1 MARTLA
7 LTVVGF
13 CLLVV
18 PLSCT
23 TAGRR
28 AGASRRAGRP
38 VRLIVLDPGHYHA
51 ALVQKTMYEQVDPMV
66 HVYAPDGPEV
76 QQYLARIEGFN
87 RRPDE
92 PAGWQQ
98 QVYIGP
104 DYLERMQA
112 DKAGNVVVLSGNNRR
127 KTEYITAAIEA
138 GLNVFADKPM
148 CIDAAGFAELERA
161 FDDAQRKGLLLY
173 DIMTERFNRL
183 CILQKQLVL
192 DAEVFGEL
200 ERGSPDNPAIVKES
214 VHHFFKYVSGQPIRR
229 PTWYFDTAQQGE
241 GLVDVTTHLIDLVLW
256 TCFCGRRIDYRTEVA
271 VLRARHWPTRI
282 DRTQYEKLTGAS
294 DFPDCLQ
301 SQLDDEGAL
310 PYYGNGEAVYAVKGV
325 HARLAVT
332 WAFEAPDGTGDTH
345 YSLVR
350 GSRAHVIIRQGAEQS
365 YQPQLYVEPAP
376 DADLGRLERALRAAI
391 ERLQGEYPGLSL
403 KSDRCGWQVVIP
415 PEQLIGHEAHFR
427 HVTEQYLDY
436 LAQGSLPP
444 WEVDF
449 MKAKYFITTQALELA
464 RRSSLVARRSWPE

>member
-1 MARTLA
+1 MLRVAVA
-7 LTVVGF
+7 TVVGF
-13 CLLVV
+13 FLLVV
-18 PLSCT
+18 PLSCA

-28 AGASRRAGRP
+28 TGTP
-38 VRLIVLDPGHYHA
+38 VRLIMLDPGHYHA
-51 ALVQKTMYEQVDPMV
+51 ALVQKTMYEQIDPTV
-66 HVYAPDGPEV
+66 HVYAPDGPDV
-76 QQYLARIEGFN
+76 QEYLARVEGFN
-87 RRPDE
+87 RREDD
-92 PAGWQQ
+92 PASWQQ

-112 DKAGNVVVLSGNNRR
+112 DKAARLGRVVVLSGNNRR
-127 KTEYITAAIEA
+127 KTEYIAAAIDA

-183 CILQKQLVL
+183 CILQKRLVL
-192 DAEVFGEL
+192 DTEVFGEL
-200 ERGSPDNPAIVKES
+200 EKGSPDDPAIVKES

-229 PTWYFDTAQQGE
+229 PTWYFDAAQQGE

-256 TCFCGRRIDYRTEVA
+256 TCFSGQRIDYRTKVA

-282 DRTQYEKLTGAS
+282 TRAQYEKVTGVAE
-294 DFPDCLQ
+294 FPDYLRG
-301 SQLDDEGAL
+301 QLDDEGVL
-310 PYYGNGEAVYAVKGV
+310 PYYCNGEAIYTVKGV

-332 WAFEAPDGTGDTH
+332 WAFEAPEGTGDTH

-350 GSRAHVIIRQGAEQS
+350 GSRAHVIIRQGAEQN

-376 DADLGRLERALRAAI
+376 GADLGRLERALRAAI
-391 ERLQGEYPGLSL
+391 ERLGSDYPGLSL
-403 KSDRCGWQVVIP
+403 KSDRRGWQVVIP
-415 PEQLIGHEAHFR
+415 PEQIIGHEAHFR
-427 HVTEQYLDY
+427 HVMEQYLDY

-449 MKAKYFITTQALELA
+449 MKAKYFITTRALELA
-464 RRSSLVARRSWPE
+464 RQQ

>member
-1 MARTLA
+1 MVRTVT
-7 LTVVGF
+7 LTVVGVF
-13 CLLVV
+13 LLVA
-18 PLSCT
+18 PLSCA

-28 AGASRRAGRP
+28 TGVWHASP

-51 ALVQKTMYEQVDPMV
+51 ALVQKTMYKQIDPTV

-76 QQYLARIEGFN
+76 QEYLRRIESFN

-92 PAGWQQ
+92 PTSWKQ
-98 QVYIGP
+98 QVYIGA
-104 DYLERMQA
+104 DYLERMRAEKVRQRRI
-112 DKAGNVVVLSGNNRR
+112 VVLSGNNRR
-127 KTEYITAAIEA
+127 KTEYITAAINA

-161 FDDAQRKGLLLY
+161 FDEAQRKGLLLY

-183 CILQKQLVL
+183 CILQKRLVL
-192 DAEVFGEL
+192 DTEVFGEL
-200 ERGSPDNPAIVKES
+200 EKGTPDDPAIVKES

-229 PTWYFDTAQQGE
+229 PTWYFDIAQQGE
-241 GLVDVTTHLIDLVLW
+241 GLVDVTTHLIDLMLW
-256 TCFCGRRIDYRTEVA
+256 TCFPEQRIDYRTEVA

-282 DRTQYEKLTGAS
+282 TRAQYEKVTGAAE
-294 DFPDCLQ
+294 FPEYLQ
-301 SQLDDEGAL
+301 SRLDDEGVL
-310 PYYGNGEAVYAVKGV
+310 PYYCNGETVYAVKGV
-325 HARLAVT
+325 HTRLAVT

-350 GSRAHVIIRQGAEQS
+350 GSRAHVIIRQGAEQN

-376 DADLGRLERALRAAI
+376 DADLGRLERALRVAI
-391 ERLQGEYPGLSL
+391 ERLTGEYPGLSL
-403 KSDRCGWQVVIP
+403 KSDRRGWQVVIP
-415 PEQLIGHEAHFR
+415 AEQLIGHEAHFR

-449 MKAKYFITTQALELA
+449 MKARYFITTRALELA
-464 RRSSLVARRSWPE
+464 RQQ

>member
-1 MARTLA
+1 MLRVALA
-7 LTVVGF
+7 TIGGF
-13 CLLVV
+13 FLLVV
-18 PLSCT
+18 PLSCA

-28 AGASRRAGRP
+28 AGTP

-51 ALVQKTMYEQVDPMV
+51 ALVQKTMYEQIDPTV

-76 QQYLARIEGFN
+76 QEYLARIEGFN

-92 PAGWQQ
+92 PTSWQQ

-104 DYLERMQA
+104 DYLERTRA
-112 DKAGNVVVLSGNNRR
+112 EKAGVVVLSGNNRR
-127 KTEYITAAIEA
+127 KTEYITAAIDA

-148 CIDAAGFAELERA
+148 CIDVAGFAEMERA

-183 CILQKQLVL
+183 CILQQRLVL

-200 ERGSPDNPAIVKES
+200 ERGSPDDPAIIKES

-229 PTWYFDTAQQGE
+229 PTWFFDTTQQGE

-256 TCFCGRRIDYRTEVA
+256 TCFSGQRIDYRTEVA

-282 DRTQYEKLTGAS
+282 DRTQYEKVTGATE
-294 DFPDCLQ
+294 FPDYLR

-310 PYYGNGEAVYAVKGV
+310 PYYCNGEAVYAVKGV
-325 HARLAVT
+325 HTRLAVT

-350 GSRAHVIIRQGAEQS
+350 GSRAHVIIRQGAEQN

-391 ERLQGEYPGLSL
+391 ERLGSGYPGLSL

-415 PEQLIGHEAHFR
+415 PEQFIGHEAHFC

-449 MKAKYFITTQALELA
+449 MKAKYFITSHALELA
-464 RRSSLVARRSWPE
+464 RQR

>member
-1 MARTLA
+1 MVRTAA

-18 PLSCT
+18 PLSCSP
-23 TAGRR
+23 AGRR
-28 AGASRRAGRP
+28 TGTP

-51 ALVQKTMYEQVDPMV
+51 ALVQKTMYEQIDPTV

-76 QQYLARIEGFN
+76 QEYLGRVEGFN

-92 PAGWQQ
+92 PTSWQQ

-104 DYLERMQA
+104 DYLERMRAEKVRQRRI
-112 DKAGNVVVLSGNNRR
+112 VVLSGNNRR
-127 KTEYITAAIEA
+127 KTEYLSAAIDA

-161 FDDAQRKGLLLY
+161 FDDARRKGLLIY
-173 DIMTERFNRL
+173 DIMTERHNRL
-183 CILQKQLVL
+183 CILQKRLVL
-192 DAEVFGEL
+192 DTEVFGEL
-200 ERGSPDNPAIVKES
+200 EKGTPDDPAVVKES

-256 TCFCGRRIDYRTEVA
+256 TCFSGQRIDYRTEVA

-282 DRTQYEKLTGAS
+282 TRAQYEKVAGAAE
-294 DFPDCLQ
+294 FPDYLQ

-310 PYYGNGEAVYAVKGV
+310 PYYCNGEAVYAVDGV
-325 HARLAVT
+325 HTRLAVT
-332 WAFEAPDGTGDTH
+332 WAFEAPQGTGDTH

-350 GSRAHVIIRQGAEQS
+350 GSRAHVVIRQGAEQN

-376 DADLGRLERALRAAI
+376 DADLGRLERALHAAI
-391 ERLQGEYPGLSL
+391 ERLGSEYPGLSL
-403 KSDRCGWQVVIP
+403 KSDRRGWQVVIP

-427 HVTEQYLDY
+427 HVTERYLDH
-436 LAQGSLPP
+436 LAKGSLPP

-449 MKAKYFITTQALELA
+449 MKVKYFITTRSLELA
-464 RRSSLVARRSWPE
+464 RQR